1 MASGA
6 DAQEHEHGVFVVGV
20 LEGQRPGRKYKDRD
34 DNERTRHEIGVRVGD
49 DVVAV
54 SYADQPAAERALA
67 SSNGVAG
74 ETVKLPVEYRLIK
87 KLDGA
92 RPYAFLT
99 IEGVTDEPRDA
110 GWRS

>member
-6 DAQEHEHGVFVVGV
+6 EEAQRHGVFLVGI
-20 LEGQRPGRKYKDRD
+20 LEGQRPGRTYKDRD
-34 DNERTRHEIGVRVGD
+34 GNERTRHELGVRVGD

-54 SYADQPAAERALA
+54 SYADQSSAEKALA
-67 SSNGVAG
+67 ESNGVAG
-74 ETVKLPVEYRLIK
+74 ETVTLLVQYRLIK
-87 KLDGA
+87 KLDGS

-99 IEGVTDEPRDA
+99 IEGDTGEERDA